1 MVDLQPTEMTA
12 KTSDQN
18 NRMPRVLIILE
29 ATPKQSLQLHL
40 RKVCTQFE
48 SANGVR
54 KEVTRPQC
62 ASKDTLTAQILLHT
76 CGIEISKEYPHWA
89 VATVHPPHTCGI

>member
-62 ASKDTLTAQILLHT
+62 ASKDTLTAQMRYINQTEGTWGFTPTREVEPFGESRLPT
-76 CGIEISKEYPHWA
+76 
-89 VATVHPPHTCGI
+89 